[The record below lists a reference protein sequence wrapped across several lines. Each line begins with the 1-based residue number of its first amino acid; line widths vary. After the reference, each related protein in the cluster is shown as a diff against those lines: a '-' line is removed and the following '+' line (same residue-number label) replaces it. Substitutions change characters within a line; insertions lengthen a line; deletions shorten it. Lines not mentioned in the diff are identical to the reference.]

1 MNYELAKELKD
12 AGFPQSNTVTFKEA
26 PGATR
31 TMQEMLDSGDYCTVP
46 TLEELIEACGKHLS
60 ILRPYQDTWQANN
73 SNSEDAD
80 FCSGEGSTPT
90 IAVAKLWL
98 ALNPAQIIN

>member
-1 MNYELAKELKD
+1 MNYELAKQLKD
-12 AGFPQSNTVTFKEA
+12 AGFPQLDRREIYVRNDVTGERSWVAF
-26 PGATR
+26 
-31 TMQEMLDSGDYCTVP
+31 P

>member
-1 MNYELAKELKD
+1 MNYELAKQLKD
-12 AGFPQSNTVTFKEA
+12 AGFPHVA
-26 PGATR
+26 PLNG
-31 TMQEMLDSGDYCTVP
+31 EGYWKDDFFP

-98 ALNPAQIIN
+98 TLNPAQIIN